1 MSTTVPLDAQSFQ
14 VRFVSLYSQ
23 GRALAFPCDAQGR
36 VDMDAL
42 TARAKDNY
50 LIARAMV
57 GRDYSAPCLCG
68 LALA

>member
-1 MSTTVPLDAQSFQ
+1 MITTVPLNAPTFQ

-23 GRALAFPCDAQGR
+23 GRALAFPCDAQGH

-42 TARAKDNY
+42 TEHARDNY

-57 GRDYSAPCLCG
+57 GRDYSAPCVCG
-68 LALA
+68 LASA

>member
-1 MSTTVPLDAQSFQ
+1 MSTTVPLDPRSFQ

-23 GRALAFPCDAQGR
+23 GRAQLFPCDAQGR

-42 TARAKDNY
+42 TQRARDNY
-50 LIARAMV
+50 LIVRAMV
-57 GRDYSAPCLCG
+57 GRDYSAPCVSA